1 MERQR
6 RDVLP
11 TDSEGGTDPNPN
23 DGPAPYLGPY
33 SYPMFSGKIF
43 IRLDF
48 YLYNI
53 NKVHTLH
60 VKGEVSPN
68 KTVDWGKWKATL
80 QTQQ

>member
-23 DGPAPYLGPY
+23 DGSAPYLGPY

-43 IRLDF
+43 IRSDL
-48 YLYNI
+48 YRYNI
-53 NKVHTLH
+53 IKVYTLH

-68 KTVDWGKWKATL
+68 NNVDWGKWKATL